1 MDKLPNEIESV
12 LFRGL
17 DWLRSKHHIRR
28 GLALLTIG
36 LLLGL
41 AGKFAYDLYPRNY
54 ELTISGGGMLTKSH
68 HLAKVLQEEAIRRN
82 VSLTIAPT
90 AGSFQA
96 LNDLND
102 GRLDL
107 AFVQGGI
114 DVVGYDNVRQVA
126 SIAPQLIQFL
136 VKGDVKSIND
146 IRGKTVNLGEK
157 NGGPSIVSNQ
167 ILRFSGLVPE
177 VDYVETNFSDEQL
190 LSMKP
195 ERLPEVIVQVAFAPS
210 ATVDFLVQKRGYQ
223 LLEMSFPPSL
233 ALRMGWVADTKILA
247 YTYQISPPVPS
258 TDIRVV
264 GVNLNLL
271 ASKDVDPHAIAA
283 LLPVLYSPQIAS
295 RFTFPISEDKM
306 LTASGFPISDGTE
319 MYIASKQPLITAQM
333 IDQVKGIFGLIMS
346 LLSVALVVFKWFK
359 APDDTETA
367 SADEADSEDG
377 SSSGAEADS
386 EDRPNVTE
394 HISNITTTISKLE

>member
-1 MDKLPNEIESV
+1 MANPANEVEQL
-12 LFRGL
+12 LFKGL
-17 DWLRSKHHIRR
+17 DWLRRQHHIRK
-28 GLALLTIG
+28 GLALILIG

-41 AGKFAYDLYPRNY
+41 AGKFAYDLYPRHY
-54 ELTISGGGMLTKSH
+54 EITISGGGMLTKSH
-68 HLAKVLQEEAIRRN
+68 HLTKVLQEEATRRN
-82 VSLTIAPT
+82 VTLNIMPT

-96 LNDLND
+96 LNELND
-102 GRLDL
+102 GNLDL

-114 DVVGYDNVRQVA
+114 DPVGYENVRQVA

-136 VKGDVKSIND
+136 VKSDVKNIHD

-190 LSMKP
+190 LAMKAD
-195 ERLPEVIVQVAFAPS
+195 RLPDVIVQVSYAPS

-233 ALRMGWVADTKILA
+233 AMRMGWVADAKILA
-247 YTYQISPPVPS
+247 YMYQISPPVPS
-258 TDIRVV
+258 KDIQVV

-271 ASKDVDPHAIAA
+271 ANKDVDPHAIAA
-283 LLPVLYSPQIAS
+283 LLPVLYSPQVAS
-295 RFTFPISEDKM
+295 RFSFPISEDKM
-306 LTASGFPISDGTE
+306 LTPSGFPISDGTE
-319 MYIASKQPLITAQM
+319 VYIASKQPFITAQM
-333 IDQVKGIFGLIMS
+333 IDQIKGIFGLVMS

-359 APDDTETA
+359 APEEVVAVAALDDDVDA
-367 SADEADSEDG
+367 EDDDG
-377 SSSGAEADS
+377 PAVSDHLNTIA
-386 EDRPNVTE
+386 
-394 HISNITTTISKLE
+394 SNITKLE

>member
-1 MDKLPNEIESV
+1 MGNATNEVEEH
-12 LFRGL
+12 LFKAL
-17 DWLRSKHHIRR
+17 DWLRSKHHIRK
-28 GLALLTIG
+28 GLALIAIT

-41 AGKFAYDLYPRNY
+41 AGKFAYDLYPRHF

-68 HLAKVLQEEAIRRN
+68 QLAKVLQDEAVRKN
-82 VSLTIAPT
+82 VSLTIMPT

-102 GRLDL
+102 GTLDI

-114 DVVGYDNVRQVA
+114 DPVGYENVRQVA

-136 VKGDVKSIND
+136 VKSDVKTIQD

-190 LSMKP
+190 LGMKAD
-195 ERLPEVIVQVAFAPS
+195 RLPDVIVQVSYAPS

-233 ALRMGWVADTKILA
+233 SMRMGWVADAKILA
-247 YTYQISPPVPS
+247 YMYQIAPPVPAK
-258 TDIRVV
+258 DIQVV

-271 ASKDVDPHAIAA
+271 ANKDVDPHAIAA
-283 LLPVLYSPQIAS
+283 LLPVLYSPQVAS
-295 RFTFPISEDKM
+295 RVSFPISEDKI
-306 LTASGFPISDGTE
+306 LTPSGFPISDGTE
-319 MYIASKQPLITAQM
+319 LYIASKQPFITAQT
-333 IDQVKGIFGLIMS
+333 IDQIKGVFGLIMS
-346 LLSVALVVFKWFK
+346 LLSIAVVVFKWFK
-359 APDDTETA
+359 APDE
-367 SADEADSEDG
+367 DEEEGVKEDEEG
-377 SSSGAEADS
+377 GKPDDGPGVS
-386 EDRPNVTE
+386 E
-394 HISNITTTISKLE
+394 HISRVTTNISKLE

>member
-1 MDKLPNEIESV
+1 MENLPNDAERI
-12 LFRGL
+12 LFKGL
-17 DWLRSKHHIRR
+17 DWLRSKHHIRK
-28 GLALLTIG
+28 GLAILLIG

-41 AGKFAYDLYPRNY
+41 AAKFAYDLYPRSY

-68 HLAKVLQEEAIRRN
+68 HLAKVLQEEASRRN
-82 VSLTIAPT
+82 VSLTIVPT
-90 AGSFQA
+90 TGSFQA

-114 DVVGYDNVRQVA
+114 DPVGYDEVRQVA

-136 VKGDVKSIND
+136 VKGDVKKIND
-146 IRGKTVNLGEK
+146 IRGKTINLGEK

-177 VDYVETNFSDEQL
+177 VDYVETNYSDEQL
-190 LSMKP
+190 LGMKKD
-195 ERLPEVIVQVAFAPS
+195 RLPDVIVQVSYAPS

-233 ALRMGWVADTKILA
+233 ALRMGWVADAKILA
-247 YTYQISPPVPS
+247 YMYQISPPVPS

-271 ASKDVDPHAIAA
+271 ANKDVDPHAIAA
-283 LLPVLYSPQIAS
+283 LLPVLYSPQVAS
-295 RFTFPISEDKM
+295 RFNFPILEDKM
-306 LTASGFPISDGTE
+306 LTPSGFPISDGTE
-319 MYIASKQPLITAQM
+319 TYIASKQPFMTAQI
-333 IDQVKGIFGLIMS
+333 IDQIKGIFGLVMS

-359 APDDTETA
+359 APDDTQTA
-367 SADEADSEDG
+367 ISDDDDADPENDDGVSVSEH
-377 SSSGAEADS
+377 
-386 EDRPNVTE
+386 V
-394 HISNITTTISKLE
+394 SNITSTISKLD

>member
-1 MDKLPNEIESV
+1 MANPQNEVEQYLIKA
-12 LFRGL
+12 LNWFRA
-17 DWLRSKHHIRR
+17 RHHIRK
-28 GLALLTIG
+28 GLALIVIV

-41 AGKFAYDLYPRNY
+41 AAKFAYNLYPRHY

-68 HLAKVLQEEAIRRN
+68 HLAKVLQEEAARRN
-82 VSLTIAPT
+82 VSLTITPT

-102 GRLDL
+102 GALDL

-114 DVVGYDNVRQVA
+114 ESVGYDEVRQVA

-136 VKGDVKSIND
+136 VKSDVKIIHD

-190 LSMKP
+190 LSMKAN
-195 ERLPEVIVQVAFAPS
+195 RLPEVIVQVSFAPS

-223 LLEMSFPPSL
+223 LLEMAFPPSL
-233 ALRMGWVADTKILA
+233 AMRMGWVADAKILA
-247 YTYQISPPVPS
+247 YMYQISPPVPAS
-258 TDIRVV
+258 DIRVV

-271 ASKDVDPHAIAA
+271 ANKNVDPRAIAA
-283 LLPVLYSPQIAS
+283 LLPVLYSPQVAS
-295 RFTFPISEDKM
+295 RFNFPISEDKM
-306 LTASGFPISDGTE
+306 LIPSGFPISDGTE

-333 IDQVKGIFGLIMS
+333 IEQIKGVFGLVMS
-346 LLSVALVVFKWFK
+346 LLSIALVVFKWFK
-359 APDDTETA
+359 APDETLEE
-367 SADEADSEDG
+367 SVLGEDSEDG
-377 SSSGAEADS
+377 PGVSDHLNNIA
-386 EDRPNVTE
+386 
-394 HISNITTTISKLE
+394 SNITKLE